1 MEPWHA
7 DVFEFLDLRKNTGG
21 SPTAYPPGPALF
33 PPAGWVMR
41 PVISPSS
48 PFPMGHA
55 PYHQPLLP
63 LPDGPRAL
71 PSAPSPP
78 PHPSVLPPPLTIHAG
93 KEEARARDLF
103 YGLWINDLFMR
114 RVEANED
121 WSLFCPNEAPGLAE
135 TWGENFDEL
144 YLKCVVSST
153 QQR

>member
-1 MEPWHA
+1 M
-7 DVFEFLDLRKNTGG
+7 VQI
-21 SPTAYPPGPALF
+21 SPFSTPPSTHPSPHSIHIF
-33 PPAGWVMR
+33 PP
-41 PVISPSS
+41 
-48 PFPMGHA
+48 PF
-55 PYHQPLLP
+55 
-63 LPDGPRAL
+63 
-71 PSAPSPP
+71 
-78 PHPSVLPPPLTIHAG
+78 SVHAG